1 MSTTDGGMKQQRK
14 SASSFTIP
22 LSHAPFKFALQPT
35 DSDMMPK
42 RDHERDVELDK
53 KIEALRR
60 KNEALMKRYKEV
72 EEDKKRAE
80 EEGMALQSRKGK
92 ADDLTITISKS
103 TSDSRVVM
111 TKPFSSSSPAGKGQ
125 QEAVPDKGGKA
136 LHRAPAEATG
146 NS

>member
-1 MSTTDGGMKQQRK
+1 MTS
-14 SASSFTIP
+14 
-22 LSHAPFKFALQPT
+22 
-35 DSDMMPK
+35 K
-42 RDHERDVELDK
+42 RDHERDAELDK

-103 TSDSRVVM
+103 TSVSLPICNK
-111 TKPFSSSSPAGKGQ
+111 TH
-125 QEAVPDKGGKA
+125 
-136 LHRAPAEATG
+136 L
-146 NS
+146 